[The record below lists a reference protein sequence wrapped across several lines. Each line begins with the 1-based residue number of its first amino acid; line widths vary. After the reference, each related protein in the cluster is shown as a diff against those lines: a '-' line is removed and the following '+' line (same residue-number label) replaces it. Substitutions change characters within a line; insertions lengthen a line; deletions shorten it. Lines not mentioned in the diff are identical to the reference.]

1 MCFTFYL
8 IDLNYCMNDEQKAQQ
23 YSNLT
28 YGFDRIANEIA
39 SIKGESLDLNQEQ
52 LNKIQKLQ
60 EQQGRIMAQLQ
71 QIMNG

>member
-1 MCFTFYL
+1 
-8 IDLNYCMNDEQKAQQ
+8 MNDEQKAQL
-23 YSNLT
+23 YSQLT
-28 YGFDRIANEIA
+28 YNFDRLANEIS

-60 EQQGRIMAQLQ
+60 EQQRRIMTQLQ

>member
-1 MCFTFYL
+1 
-8 IDLNYCMNDEQKAQQ
+8 MNDEQKAQQ

-39 SIKGESLDLNQEQ
+39 SIKGESIDLNQEQ
-52 LNKIQKLQ
+52 QAKINKLQ
-60 EQQGRIMAQLQ
+60 EQQRRIMARLQ

>member
-1 MCFTFYL
+1 
-8 IDLNYCMNDEQKAQQ
+8 MNNEQKAQQ

-28 YGFDRIANEIA
+28 YGFDRLANEIA
-39 SIKGESLDLNQEQ
+39 SIKGESIDLNQEQ

-71 QIMNG
+71 QIMNDY

>member
-1 MCFTFYL
+1 
-8 IDLNYCMNDEQKAQQ
+8 MNNEQKAQQ

>member
-1 MCFTFYL
+1 
-8 IDLNYCMNDEQKAQQ
+8 MNDEQKAQQ

-39 SIKGESLDLNQEQ
+39 SIKGESIDLNQEQ

>member
-1 MCFTFYL
+1 
-8 IDLNYCMNDEQKAQQ
+8 MNDEQKAQQ
-23 YSNLT
+23 YNQLT
-28 YGFDRIANEIA
+28 YNFDRLANEIS
-39 SIKGESLDLNQEQ
+39 SIKGESIDLNQEQ

>member
-1 MCFTFYL
+1 
-8 IDLNYCMNDEQKAQQ
+8 MNNDQKAQL
-23 YSNLT
+23 YSQLT
-28 YGFDRIANEIA
+28 DSFDKLSNEIA

>member
-1 MCFTFYL
+1 
-8 IDLNYCMNDEQKAQQ
+8 MNEEQKAQQ

-39 SIKGESLDLNQEQ
+39 SIKGESIDLNQEQ

>member
-1 MCFTFYL
+1 
-8 IDLNYCMNDEQKAQQ
+8 MNDEQKAQQ

-52 LNKIQKLQ
+52 QERIRRLQ
-60 EQQGRIMAQLQ
+60 IRLQ
-71 QIMNG
+71 QIMSEASKLY

>member
-1 MCFTFYL
+1 
-8 IDLNYCMNDEQKAQQ
+8 MNDEQKAQQ

-60 EQQGRIMAQLQ
+60 EQQGRIMTQLQ
-71 QIMNG
+71 QIMND

>member
-1 MCFTFYL
+1 
-8 IDLNYCMNDEQKAQQ
+8 MNDEQKAQQ

-39 SIKGESLDLNQEQ
+39 SIKGESLDLNEEQ

-60 EQQGRIMAQLQ
+60 EQQGRIMTQLQ
-71 QIMNG
+71 QIMND

>member
-1 MCFTFYL
+1 
-8 IDLNYCMNDEQKAQQ
+8 MNDEQKAQQ

-60 EQQGRIMAQLQ
+60 EQQGRIMSQLQ
-71 QIMNG
+71 EIMNG

>member
-1 MCFTFYL
+1 
-8 IDLNYCMNDEQKAQQ
+8 MNDEQKAQQ

-28 YGFDRIANEIA
+28 YVFDRIANEIA

>member
-1 MCFTFYL
+1 
-8 IDLNYCMNDEQKAQQ
+8 MNEEQKAQQ
-23 YSNLT
+23 YNNLT

-39 SIKGESLDLNQEQ
+39 SIKGESLELNQEQ

>member
-1 MCFTFYL
+1 
-8 IDLNYCMNDEQKAQQ
+8 MNNEQKAQQ

-39 SIKGESLDLNQEQ
+39 SIKGESIDLNQEQ

>member
-1 MCFTFYL
+1 
-8 IDLNYCMNDEQKAQQ
+8 MNDDQKAQQ

>member
-1 MCFTFYL
+1 
-8 IDLNYCMNDEQKAQQ
+8 MNDEQKAQQ

-39 SIKGESLDLNQEQ
+39 SIKGESIDLNQEQ

-60 EQQGRIMAQLQ
+60 EQQGRIMSQLQ
-71 QIMNG
+71 QIMNN

>member
-1 MCFTFYL
+1 
-8 IDLNYCMNDEQKAQQ
+8 MNDEQKAQQ

-39 SIKGESLDLNQEQ
+39 SIKGESLELNQEQ

-71 QIMNG
+71 QIMND

>member
-1 MCFTFYL
+1 
-8 IDLNYCMNDEQKAQQ
+8 MNNEQKAQQ

-39 SIKGESLDLNQEQ
+39 SIKGESIDLNQEQ

-71 QIMNG
+71 QIMNN

>member
-1 MCFTFYL
+1 
-8 IDLNYCMNDEQKAQQ
+8 MNDEQKAQQ

-28 YGFDRIANEIA
+28 YSFDRIANEIA

-60 EQQGRIMAQLQ
+60 EQQGRIMTQLQ

>member
-1 MCFTFYL
+1 
-8 IDLNYCMNDEQKAQQ
+8 MNNEQKAQQ

-39 SIKGESLDLNQEQ
+39 SIKGESIDLNQEQ

-71 QIMNG
+71 QIMNDY

>member
-1 MCFTFYL
+1 
-8 IDLNYCMNDEQKAQQ
+8 MNDEQKAQQ

-60 EQQGRIMAQLQ
+60 EQQGRIMAELQ

>member
-1 MCFTFYL
+1 
-8 IDLNYCMNDEQKAQQ
+8 MNDEQKAQQ

-39 SIKGESLDLNQEQ
+39 SIKGESIDLNQEQ

-71 QIMNG
+71 QIMND

>member
-1 MCFTFYL
+1 
-8 IDLNYCMNDEQKAQQ
+8 MNDEQKAQQ

-52 LNKIQKLQ
+52 LNKIQKIQ